1 MDRDILD
8 SLLTA
13 LRPILTPGLTTLAVI
28 GALWAAHRFLERRL
42 ESLPGKRLRNQLVM
56 AALTFVGL
64 LVIIMVLPIG
74 DTSRG
79 QLLSL
84 LGILLSAA
92 IALSATTFVGNAM
105 AGLMLR
111 GTRSFRGGD
120 FLQIG
125 EHFGRVSE
133 RGLFHLELQ
142 TEDRDLLTL
151 PNLYLV
157 TQPYRV
163 VRASGTIVAATVSL
177 GYDVPRARVAKLL
190 AAAAGEA
197 GLEEPFV
204 QVRELGD
211 FAVTYRV
218 AGLLTEVK
226 NLISAR
232 SLLLEKALDEL
243 HRGGVEI
250 VSPNFMNT
258 RAVADGK
265 TFIPPAEEAS
275 AAGDAGA
282 VTVETVAFDK
292 AEEAEKLDQHR
303 EAHEQLGKE
312 LKEIEEKLKA
322 AAGDAERRRLEGER
336 DRLAAER
343 ERLEKRLADSS
354 DDQKSDR

>member
-1 MDRDILD
+1 MDRGILD

-56 AALTFVGL
+56 VALTFVGL

-197 GLEEPFV
+197 GLDEPFV

-232 SLLLEKALDEL
+232 SLLREKALDGL

-258 RAVADGK
+258 RSVPDGK
-265 TFIPPAEEAS
+265 TFIPPVEAAPGGE
-275 AAGDAGA
+275 AAAAA
-282 VTVETVAFDK
+282 VESVAFDK
-292 AEEAEKLDQHR
+292 ADEAEKLDQDR
-303 EAHEQLGKE
+303 EAHRRLGEE
-312 LKEIEEKLKA
+312 LQEIEEKLKA
-322 AAGDAERRRLEGER
+322 AGGDAERRELEGER

-343 ERLEKRLADSS
+343 EALEKLLAESS
-354 DDQKSDR
+354 DEEGKG